1 MSARFKKL
9 TKKERHIIYEAM
21 ELVAHD
27 PFMGACDAIRC
38 RDSKD
43 TLQYAFIFTTCVYV
57 EWLVEDYLAKGL
69 TTKELQQWRL
79 TMLAWFAEVGRLS
92 DT

>member
-1 MSARFKKL
+1 MARFKKL

-27 PFMGACDAIRC
+27 PYMGACGAIRC

-43 TLQYAFIFTTCVYV
+43 TLEYAYRYVFASNPFTYYMVF
-57 EWLVEDYLAKGL
+57 EELSENL
-69 TTKELQQWRL
+69 TIKNIQQWRL
-79 TMLAWFAEVGRLS
+79 TMLAWFAEIGRLEE
-92 DT
+92 